1 VGKRYEWSTVKQR
14 VIGAL
19 LILPFVG
26 LIAIVVGAAQASG
39 GLRFALGRLTGDG
52 YTLWFVAGLLGLAM
66 GLRLVVRSLP
76 GR

>member
-1 VGKRYEWSTVKQR
+1 LGKRYEWSSLKQR

-19 LILPFVG
+19 LILPFMG
-26 LIAIVVGAAQASG
+26 LLAIVVWAARAG
-39 GLRFALGRLTGDG
+39 GGVRLALGRLTGDG

-66 GLRLVVRSLP
+66 GLRLVAQSLR